1 MTHRCRRNRRGV
13 IATGRDSQNGTAVL
27 SLLFGGAVLAYGNR
41 SQGLQF
47 EKGGSQKRRFLITL
61 DLRRQST
68 SLRNKLAAAVR
79 QRLKRGEGS
88 TRPSTDKDDAQLP
101 EGGALES
108 KFALCYRVCR
118 QSCTPRAKRS
128 EEH

>member
-1 MTHRCRRNRRGV
+1 VSEKSARSNCDRQRFPKWNDTTQFFVRRCSLGLRKSVTRIIVRGRRF
-13 IATGRDSQNGTAVL
+13 S
-27 SLLFGGAVLAYGNR
+27 
-41 SQGLQF
+41 
-47 EKGGSQKRRFLITL
+47 KRRFLITL

-68 SLRNKLAAAVR
+68 LLRNKLAATVR

-118 QSCTPRAKRS
+118 KSCPPRAKADLQ
-128 EEH
+128 EGIYL

>member
-1 MTHRCRRNRRGV
+1 MEWQCSVFCSEVQFWLAESVRKITVRGR
-13 IATGRDSQNGTAVL
+13 RDS
-27 SLLFGGAVLAYGNR
+27 
-41 SQGLQF
+41 
-47 EKGGSQKRRFLITL
+47 KRRFLITL

-68 SLRNKLAAAVR
+68 SLRNKLAATVR

-118 QSCTPRAKRS
+118 KSCPPRAKADLQ
-128 EEH
+128 EGIYL